1 MVYYAI
7 QKTNGW
13 KNISSEKLEKV
24 FTMGE
29 EYKKVLDL
37 GKTEREFV
45 ELATSFAKE
54 CGFIDARLKDTLVP
68 GDKVYYLNRH
78 KNIVLAV
85 IGKEDILKGINYIV
99 SHIDSPRLDLKQNPL
114 YEEFELAY
122 MKTHYYG
129 GIKKYQWASIPLAL
143 HGVVV
148 LSNGEKVKVVIG
160 EHEDDPVFTVP
171 DILPHLDRKVQ
182 GDRTAREVIKGEE
195 LQIIVGSIPTTIN
208 DEEIKDSVKY
218 AILEKLNDIYGIVEE
233 DFISAELELVPSQK
247 AKDVGLDRSLIGA
260 YGQDDRIC
268 AYTSLRA
275 ILDMQDVP
283 ERTAVCFLA
292 DKEETGSDG
301 STGLQSDFID
311 YFTADMIFKTKRIY
325 SDLYLKETL
334 WNSKALSSDV
344 NAGIDPIFKSVHDE
358 QNAPKLGYGVVIV
371 KYTGSGGKY
380 GTNDADAEYV
390 GEIRKMLNDNG
401 VLWQTGMLGKVDEG
415 GGGTVAKYLAK
426 KGISTIDI
434 GPALLAMHSP
444 FEISSKLDVFE
455 TYKAYKAFYR
465 GEKKDKTKYIAKSN
479 KIYL

>member
-1 MVYYAI
+1 MLYK
-7 QKTNGW
+7 KTNGW
-13 KNISSEKLEKV
+13 KNISSEKMEKV

-148 LSNGEKVKVVIG
+148 LSNEEKVKVVIG

-195 LQIIVGSIPTTIN
+195 LQIIVGSIPATIN
-208 DEEIKDSVKY
+208 DEEVKDSVKY

-455 TYKAYKAFYR
+455 TYRAYKAFYR

>member
-1 MVYYAI
+1 MLYK
-7 QKTNGW
+7 KTNGW
-13 KNISSEKLEKV
+13 KNISQEKMEEI

-45 ELATSFAKE
+45 DLATSFAKE
-54 CGFIDARLKDTLVP
+54 CGFVDARLKDFLVP

-129 GIKKYQWASIPLAL
+129 GIKKYQWTSIPLAL

-148 LSNGEKVKVVIG
+148 LANGEKVKIVIG

-208 DEEIKDSVKY
+208 DSEIKDLVKY
-218 AILEKLNDIYGIVEE
+218 NILEKLNDIYGMTEE

-275 ILDMQDVP
+275 ILDIHEIP
-283 ERTAVCFLA
+283 NKTAICFLA

-311 YFTADMIFKTKRIY
+311 YFTADLIFKTKKVY

-344 NAGIDPIFKSVHDE
+344 NAGVDPIFKSVHDV
-358 QNAPKLGYGVVIV
+358 QNAPQLGYGVVMV

-390 GEIRKMLNDNG
+390 GEIRKLLNDNKI
-401 VLWQTGMLGKVDEG
+401 VWQTGMLGKVDEG
-415 GGGTVAKYLAK
+415 GGGTVAKYLSK

-444 FEISSKLDVFE
+444 FEISSKLDIFE
-455 TYKAYKAFYR
+455 TYRTYKAFYK
-465 GEKKDKTKYIAKSN
+465 GVSTEEKKYITKSN

>member
-1 MVYYAI
+1 MLYK
-7 QKTNGW
+7 KTNGW
-13 KNISSEKLEKV
+13 KNISSEKMEKV

-114 YEEFELAY
+114 YEELELAY

-195 LQIIVGSIPTTIN
+195 LQIIVGSIPATIN

-311 YFTADMIFKTKRIY
+311 YFTADMIFKTKRSY

-465 GEKKDKTKYIAKSN
+465 GEKKDKAKYIAKSN

>member
-1 MVYYAI
+1 MLYK
-7 QKTNGW
+7 KTNGW
-13 KNISSEKLEKV
+13 KNISSEKMEKV

-114 YEEFELAY
+114 YEELELAY

-195 LQIIVGSIPTTIN
+195 LQIIVGSIPATIN

-455 TYKAYKAFYR
+455 TYRAYKAFYR
-465 GEKKDKTKYIAKSN
+465 EEKKDKTKYIAKSN

>member
-1 MVYYAI
+1 MLYK
-7 QKTNGW
+7 KTNGW
-13 KNISSEKLEKV
+13 KNISSEKMEKV

-114 YEEFELAY
+114 YEELELAY

-195 LQIIVGSIPTTIN
+195 LQIIVGSIPATIN
-208 DEEIKDSVKY
+208 DEEIKDLVKY

>member
-1 MVYYAI
+1 MLYK
-7 QKTNGW
+7 KTNGW

>member
-1 MVYYAI
+1 MLYK
-7 QKTNGW
+7 KTNGW
-13 KNISSEKLEKV
+13 KNISSEKMEKV

-114 YEEFELAY
+114 YEELELAY

-426 KGISTIDI
+426 KGITTIDI

>member
-1 MVYYAI
+1 MLYK
-7 QKTNGW
+7 KTNGW
-13 KNISSEKLEKV
+13 KNISQEKMEEI

-54 CGFIDARLKDTLVP
+54 CGFIDARLKDFLVP

-129 GIKKYQWASIPLAL
+129 GIKKYQWTSIPLAL

-148 LSNGEKVKVVIG
+148 LANGEKVKIVIG

-208 DEEIKDSVKY
+208 DSEIKDLVKY
-218 AILEKLNDIYGIVEE
+218 SILEKLNDIYGMTEE

-275 ILDMQDVP
+275 ILDIHEIP
-283 ERTAVCFLA
+283 NKTAVCFLA

-301 STGLQSDFID
+301 ATGLQSDFID
-311 YFTADMIFKTKRIY
+311 YFTADLIFKTKKVY

-344 NAGIDPIFKSVHDE
+344 NAGVDPIFKSVHDV
-358 QNAPKLGYGVVIV
+358 QNAPQLGYGVVMV

-390 GEIRKMLNDNG
+390 GEIRKLLNDNKI
-401 VLWQTGMLGKVDEG
+401 VWQTGMLGKVDEG
-415 GGGTVAKYLAK
+415 GGGTVAKYLSK
-426 KGISTIDI
+426 KGINTIDI

-444 FEISSKLDVFE
+444 FEVSSKLDVFE
-455 TYKAYKAFYR
+455 TYRTYKAFYK
-465 GEKKDKTKYIAKSN
+465 GTTSEEKKYIAKSN